1 LEQSASGQ
9 GGLGILTGPAGSG
22 KSFLTRHLE
31 IEARQRG
38 FSTGHGRFERH
49 GRSRMPW
56 PWPQVLRGL
65 GGKETTQLA
74 RELMQEALAAPLEER
89 EGLLGSSG
97 MGAGRLVIP
106 LVDALDAHTGS
117 GPLLL
122 IFDDLQDCDA
132 ASAEV
137 LLLVA
142 EALTSLPCLI
152 LLVMQQQSADS
163 SSLESRSI
171 TDTFLST
178 AAHRIC
184 TLPPLAEEET
194 LAILG
199 EEICLALGGPRSAH
213 ELTRGN
219 PLLATA
225 VRQAALPTATLTS
238 TLSTPERALHAIA
251 AHRREELSREQQD
264 LVSALAIRPEGSDS
278 SLLANI
284 LECELTDLEKIQRSS
299 ALEGLIEV
307 ESGRGNVLYQIS
319 TESMRAAFLNA
330 IAPEERR
337 ALHLRHAEALIE
349 RTRQGFSVPSAQVAD
364 HALEASPIFPPAD
377 AAHWT
382 WRSAQEANAAEA
394 FGNAARMI
402 SDGLR
407 TLALGDVG
415 AHPEL
420 HRNLLLEGIA
430 ATSVLEP
437 QVAREYLREL
447 RQLAEALPSGERRL
461 VVEEAVDATN
471 PRVQN
476 LALLEDLRQFLQL
489 ALDELAPNDPA
500 EVGLIARQAAILHR
514 IPDPEA
520 RHACDTLSEEALA
533 KSAVPEVSRELRA
546 IARATHLLC
555 NTHARI
561 PEERLKMARDLSAY
575 AIEEQQP
582 NLRLIADCTL
592 VIDALAAGR
601 ASEAE
606 TAIDRLSQE
615 AASASHHPVSWYPFH
630 LRAMRAGM
638 RADFKAA
645 RRWLEVGV
653 ENASPATYTEATAAA
668 WLLLTQ
674 LANMSGISIFHV
686 PVLPYLQLP
695 ALPQELEN
703 ADFQIEPL
711 PAEGHPLIE
720 PWSEVVAEIAEA
732 SRHAPQLQPGGGSRA
747 PIGASPDL
755 SAHWRVGYA
764 GVLSRLLNDRDGAR
778 AIVEDMARQKFAEIP
793 RDAQW
798 LASLCLAAQ
807 TCNEVESTQAAGP
820 ALETLLPFTNQNA
833 VTAMGLVFSGP
844 VAGFAAPLARLI
856 GDYEQADTLSA
867 TAIAASDQVGAV
879 FAGAQAR
886 LERALILVERKAS
899 ADRAEAENLFQTA
912 QTTIATFKLNG
923 LLPHAAR
930 VAELLAKAL
939 PAAPAETLTSGP
951 AVPPSS
957 GQALEATSASQAS
970 AAPATEAVFVCEG
983 DSWRIGWEGQ
993 EIRLRQ
999 QRGLAFIASLLGRP
1013 HEEVHARMLMTPDAA
1028 PGADAATQ
1036 ADLAT
1041 GNLSIADDG
1050 GLEVLDEQALQA
1062 FRSRFA
1068 QARGELAEAEA
1079 DNDLGRVEILQREI
1093 DFLTQELTGATGL
1106 HGRKRRTGSDNER
1119 ARVAVRKRVKASLDR
1134 IRRDMPGL
1142 HAHLSAS
1149 IRTGS
1154 VCRYAPES
1162 PVEWQTN

>member
-1 LEQSASGQ
+1 M
-9 GGLGILTGPAGSG
+9 GPAGSG

-31 IEARQRG
+31 NEARQRG
-38 FSTGHGRFERH
+38 FSTGHGRFEGR

-74 RELMQEALAAPLEER
+74 RELMQEALAAPLEEP

-106 LVDALDAHTGS
+106 LVDALDAHSSS

-152 LLVMQQQSADS
+152 LLVMPEQSADS
-163 SSLESRSI
+163 GSLEARSI
-171 TDTFLST
+171 TEAFLTT
-178 AAHRIC
+178 AADRIC

-194 LAILG
+194 VSILG

-238 TLSTPERALHAIA
+238 SLSTPKRALHAIA
-251 AHRREELSREQQD
+251 AHRREELSPKQQD

-278 SLLANI
+278 SLLAGI
-284 LECELTDLEKIQRSS
+284 LECELTDLEKIHHSS
-299 ALEGLIEV
+299 ALDGLIEV
-307 ESGRGNVLYQIS
+307 ESGRGNVLYRIS
-319 TESMRAAFLNA
+319 TESMREAFLNT

-337 ALHLRHAEALIE
+337 TLHLRHAEALIE
-349 RTRQGFSVPSAQVAD
+349 RTRQGLSVPSAQVAD
-364 HALEASPIFPPAD
+364 HALEAAPSFPPAD

-382 WRSAQEANAAEA
+382 WRCAQEANAAEA
-394 FGNAARMI
+394 FGNAAMMV

-407 TLALGDVG
+407 TLALGDAG
-415 AHPEL
+415 AHWEL
-420 HRNLLLEGIA
+420 RRNLLLEGIA

-447 RQLAEALPSGERRL
+447 RQLAETLPSLERRL
-461 VVEEAVDATN
+461 VVEKAVNATN
-471 PRVQN
+471 VRVQN
-476 LALLEDLRQFLQL
+476 LALLEDLRQFLQR
-489 ALDELAPNDPA
+489 ALDGLAPNDPA

-514 IPDPEA
+514 IPDPDA
-520 RHACDTLSEEALA
+520 RKACDALSEEALA
-533 KSAVPEVSRELRA
+533 KSAGSEVSRELRA
-546 IARATHLLC
+546 IAGATHLLC
-555 NTHARI
+555 NTHARN
-561 PEERLKMARDLSAY
+561 PEERLEMARDLSAY
-575 AIEEQQP
+575 AIEEKQP

-601 ASEAE
+601 ASEADA
-606 TAIDRLSQE
+606 AIDRLSQE

-638 RADFKAA
+638 RGDFKAA

-703 ADFQIEPL
+703 ADFQIVPL
-711 PAEGHPLIE
+711 PAEGHPLTE
-720 PWSEVVAEIAEA
+720 PWSEVVVEIAEA

-764 GVLSRLLNDRDGAR
+764 GVLSRLLNDRDGAK
-778 AIVEDMARQKFAEIP
+778 AIVEDMARQKFAEVP

-807 TCNEVESTQAAGP
+807 TCNEVESKQAAGP
-820 ALETLLPFTNQNA
+820 ALETLLPYANQNA

-844 VAGFAAPLARLI
+844 VAGFAAPLARLV
-856 GDYEQADTLSA
+856 GDHEQADTLSA
-867 TAIAASDQVGAV
+867 AAIAASDQVGAL

-886 LERALILVERKAS
+886 LERASILVERKAS
-899 ADRAEAENLFQTA
+899 ADRVEAENLFQTA
-912 QTTIATFKLNG
+912 QATIATFKLDG
-923 LLPHAAR
+923 LHPHAAR
-930 VAELLAKAL
+930 VAALLETAS
-939 PAAPAETLTSGP
+939 PAAPAETPRSDTAVASPSGP
-951 AVPPSS
+951 AR
-957 GQALEATSASQAS
+957 EATSASPTPQAS
-970 AAPATEAVFVCEG
+970 ASSAASAPEAVFVCEG

-999 QRGLAFIASLLGRP
+999 QRGLGFIASLLERP
-1013 HEEVHARMLMTPDAA
+1013 HQEVHARMLMTPDAA
-1028 PGADAATQ
+1028 PGAHAATQ

-1079 DNDLGRVEILQREI
+1079 DNDLGRVENLQREI
-1093 DFLTQELTGATGL
+1093 DFLTQELTSATGL

-1142 HAHLSAS
+1142 HAHLAAS

-1162 PVEWQTN
+1162 PIAWQTK